1 MVTMNFRLSRTHIR
15 SMLVALLLGTC
26 AVAALPQ
33 TPPYVALVT
42 ALDGRVMIKKTG
54 RTDFEKGV
62 WGAQLHRG
70 DQIRT
75 LENAR
80 VSLLFENSNLITLGS
95 NSNLTIADNTPPSA
109 QKSVRVASPA
119 LASDLSLL
127 TFRES
132 GNGEAGA
139 LAGLRAGGDNA
150 EITAITPR
158 QSKIRSLQPSFEWLA
173 RRPFES
179 FTITVMTDSGVLWER
194 RSPAGRLAYP
204 ADAQALERG
213 HAYVWT
219 VEGENLFEH
228 AKSPGTA
235 FSVLSPEETQS
246 VAEQE
251 EHWKQ
256 MIGSDETN
264 TTLRLLLGA
273 YYDRQGLLMD
283 AITQFQQ
290 IAATN
295 PDAPLPHE
303 ILGRLYE
310 KVGLKDQAIRELQNA
325 VTSSRESR

>member
-1 MVTMNFRLSRTHIR
+1 MVTMNFRLSRTRIR

-26 AVAALPQ
+26 VVAALPQ
-33 TPPYVALVT
+33 TLPYVALVT

-75 LENAR
+75 LENAQ
-80 VSLLFENSNLITLGS
+80 VSLLFENSNLITLGP
-95 NSNLTIADNTPPSA
+95 NSNLTIADNTPPAA
-109 QKSVRVASPA
+109 QRLVRVATPA

-132 GNGEAGA
+132 GSDEAGA
-139 LAGLRAGGDNA
+139 LAGLRAGTA

-158 QSKIRSLQPSFEWLA
+158 QSKIRSLRPSFEWLA
-173 RRPFES
+173 QRPFES

-194 RSPAGRLAYP
+194 RSPTGRLSYP
-204 ADAQALERG
+204 ADAPTLERG

-219 VEGENLFEH
+219 IEGENLFEH

-264 TTLRLLLGA
+264 TTLRFLLGA

-325 VTSSRESR
+325 VTSSQEPR